1 MENDLSVVSQYLDTR
16 IIGRNVLY
24 YPSVTSTMDVARQE
38 TRRGAVEGTV
48 IIADEQTAG
57 KGRIKRSWF
66 TPGGNIALSIIL
78 YPGVSYLPYLIML
91 ASLAVANSIE
101 TVTGLKTQIKW
112 PNDILIGGK
121 KVCGILVES
130 DVREDVVAYAII
142 GIGINVDFRIADFP
156 EIAATA
162 TSLGIE
168 LGRDVSRIRLLKSLL
183 TEIDMLYA
191 SAGESIFASWQ
202 GRLVTL
208 GKKVQVTSGSSIMEG
223 VAESVDRDGSLMLRL
238 AEGSVTRIIA
248 GDVTLRESR

>member
-1 MENDLSVVSQYLDTR
+1 MENDLSVVSQCLDTR
-16 IIGRNVLY
+16 IIGHNVLY
-24 YPSVTSTMDVARQE
+24 YPRVTSTMDVARQE
-38 TRRGAVEGTV
+38 ARRGAAEGTV

-57 KGRIKRSWF
+57 KGRIRRSWF
-66 TPGGNIALSIIL
+66 TPKGNIALSIIL

-101 TVTGLKTQIKW
+101 AETGLKTQIKW

-130 DVREDVVAYAII
+130 DVREDAVAYAII

-156 EIAATA
+156 DIAATA
-162 TSLGIE
+162 TSLGTE
-168 LGRDVSRIRLLKSLL
+168 LGRDISRIRLLKRLL

-191 SAGESIFASWQ
+191 SAGESIFASWRD
-202 GRLVTL
+202 RLVTL
-208 GKKVQVTSGSSIMEG
+208 GKKVQATSGNSIMKG

-238 AEGSVTRIIA
+238 ADGSLTSIIA